1 MSAAVKLPGGASV
14 SIPSHQA
21 GGRPKYVPKIS
32 YLPTRS
38 GDTSQ
43 VWKSS
48 GVFLEYLL
56 PRNVGILNNVRFR
69 FQTNNSS
76 NNALVVPPTCLWIQQ
91 IEIRIGT
98 NIIETLFPQDL
109 LTEVVGFMSN
119 DETNAKNSEL
129 AIYSPANAHGY
140 SAATGS
146 TYYYLPFNNSLTC
159 SRLYVS
165 GVDDDI
171 TYRVYFPPNMFP
183 NTFTMTN
190 CVLEINE
197 DVPVDMLEVQKLR
210 EAHKRGIVYNTVVRQ
225 RQQSVVT
232 KNDTASNM
240 NIELTGI
247 VGKSAG
253 LVVYADVA
261 VVPGTGNVNNP
272 TGTGSTVANGVTT
285 PGQVAANELLGWRL
299 PINTLEIDDQMG
311 NKRTEQLLGLAQQ
324 SFVWWDH
331 VGTEF
336 ANNTNYNTYLIP
348 FATHFKHTVQE
359 GANYGFLNFDGT
371 DRLVITAPF
380 FWNSNNPAPNG
391 SAESWV
397 VTITNY
403 VYNQLVFS
411 NNKLTTISKR

>member
-1 MSAAVKLPGGASV
+1 MSATVTLPGGATV
-14 SIPSHQA
+14 SIPTHQSGA
-21 GGRPKYVPKIS
+21 RPRYVPKVS

-48 GVFLEYLL
+48 GVFLDYLL

-76 NNALVVPPTCLWIQQ
+76 SALAVPPTCQWIQQ
-91 IEIRIGT
+91 IEIMIGT
-98 NIIETLFPQDL
+98 TIVETLFPNDL
-109 LTEVVGFMSN
+109 LTEVVGFMGT
-119 DETNAKNSEL
+119 DETNAKNTEL
-129 AIYSPANAHGY
+129 SINSATQAYGY
-140 SAATGS
+140 SAPTGS
-146 TYYYLPFNNSLTC
+146 KYYYLPFNNALTC

-171 TYRVYFPPNMFP
+171 TFRVYFPPNMFP

-197 DVPVDMLEVQKLR
+197 DLPVDQMEVQKLR
-210 EAHKRGIVYNTVVRQ
+210 DAHKKGIVYNTVVRQ
-225 RQQSVVT
+225 RQQTTVT
-232 KNDTASNM
+232 KSDAVSNM
-240 NIELTGI
+240 NIDLTGI

-253 LVVYADVA
+253 LVVYANVA

-272 TGTGSTVANGVTT
+272 IGTGSTVANGVTT
-285 PGQVAANELLGWRL
+285 PGTVPANNLLGWRL
-299 PINTLEIDDQMG
+299 PISTLEIDDQMG
-311 NKRTEQLLGLAQQ
+311 NKRTEQLQGLAQQ
-324 SFVWWDH
+324 SFVWWEQ

-348 FATHFKHTVQE
+348 FATHFKNTVQE
-359 GANYGFLNFDGT
+359 GANYGYLNFDGT
-371 DRLVITAPF
+371 DRLVLTAPF
-380 FWNSNNPAPNG
+380 FWTSSNSSPSG
-391 SAESWV
+391 SESWV

-411 NNKLTTISKR
+411 GNKLTTISKR